1 MTTLILDA
9 FGTLIEKKPRR
20 TNPYSRL
27 ADVAGGEMR
36 LPFLTRNEPIRV
48 LANELNVGFL
58 APYLERQIKTEIDS
72 FLLYPDVPR
81 TLLEWRGRGFQI
93 AVCSNLAFEYC
104 AAVRGLLPMV
114 SHFIFSCEI
123 GAAKPDPEIYA
134 TACRV
139 LKCRPRDA
147 LFIGDSKRADYDG
160 PRAFGIKARLINRGQ
175 GELLA
180 HCFPGNC

>member
-1 MTTLILDA
+1 MKTLILDA
-9 FGTLIEKKPRR
+9 FGTLIEKRPRR
-20 TNPYSRL
+20 TNPYTSL
-27 ADVAGGEMR
+27 ADAAGVEMR
-36 LPFLTRNEPIRV
+36 LPFLTRNEPISV

-72 FLLYPDVPR
+72 FLLYSDVQR
-81 TLLEWRGRGFQI
+81 TLLEWRGLGFQI

-104 AAVRGLLPMV
+104 SAVRGLLPMV
-114 SHFIFSCEI
+114 NHFIFSCEI

-134 TACRV
+134 TTCRV

>member
-1 MTTLILDA
+1 MTTLILDV
-9 FGTLIEKKPRR
+9 FGTLIKKRSRR
-20 TNPYSRL
+20 ANPYSRL
-27 ADVAGGEMR
+27 ADVAGGEIR
-36 LPFLTRNEPIRV
+36 LPFLTRNEPISV
-48 LANELNVGFL
+48 LATELNVGFL
-58 APYLERQIKTEIDS
+58 APYLEREIKTEIES
-72 FLLYPDVPR
+72 FLLYPDVQR
-81 TLLEWRGRGFQI
+81 TLLEWRGQGFQI

-114 SHFIFSCEI
+114 NNFTFSCEV

-134 TACRV
+134 SACRV

-160 PRAFGIKARLINRGQ
+160 PRAFGIKARLINRGK

-180 HCFPGNC
+180 HCFPGSG